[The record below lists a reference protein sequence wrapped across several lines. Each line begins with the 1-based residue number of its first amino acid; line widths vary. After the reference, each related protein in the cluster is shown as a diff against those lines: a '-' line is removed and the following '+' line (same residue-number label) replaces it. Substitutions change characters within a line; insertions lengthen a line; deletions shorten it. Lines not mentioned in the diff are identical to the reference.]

1 MEDLDFKAIDKE
13 IEADE
18 TMQAVQATAS
28 VGEDPLVPEKG
39 GNDTPKV

>member
-18 TMQAVQATAS
+18 VAQATQAIAS
-28 VGEDPLVPEKG
+28 VDEDPLVPERG
-39 GNDTPKV
+39 GN